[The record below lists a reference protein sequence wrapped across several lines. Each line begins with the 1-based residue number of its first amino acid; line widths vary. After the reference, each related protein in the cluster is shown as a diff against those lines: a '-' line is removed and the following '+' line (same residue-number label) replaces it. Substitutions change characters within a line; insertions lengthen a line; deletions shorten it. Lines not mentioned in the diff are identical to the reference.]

1 MGIIPLCNGM
11 QGTEI
16 SYHKLTTEG
25 NLMDTTDIIY
35 NCAQKLDCDARRFEP
50 MSRHTSFKIG
60 GKADVYIKVTN
71 LSQLMKIL
79 KECDACKE
87 KYILLGNGSNVL
99 VPDEGIHG
107 TVLRLDGDFRN
118 ISLIDDT
125 TIYCGAGAALGSLCK
140 FAQKCGLSGLE
151 YAWGIPGTVGGAVF
165 MNAGAYGGEMK
176 DVVYSVS
183 HITNSGDIGR
193 IEAENLEF
201 GYRTSVYRK
210 NGCIIT
216 GAVFKLKKDNP
227 EEIQNRM
234 NDYMNR
240 RSAKQPLEY
249 PSAGSVFKRPEGAF
263 AGALIEQCGLKG
275 KTVGGA
281 QVSEKHAGFI
291 INKSKAT
298 ANDVKQLVSE
308 IQKTVEDETGYK
320 LECELIFL

>member
-1 MGIIPLCNGM
+1 
-11 QGTEI
+11 
-16 SYHKLTTEG
+16 
-25 NLMDTTDIIY
+25 MDTTDIIY

-151 YAWGIPGTVGGAVF
+151 FAWGIPGTVGGALF

-176 DVVYSVS
+176 DVVISV
-183 HITNSGDIGR
+183 TACDFSGNIREFTADELDFSYRHSVFTGGGYVILSAGLR
-193 IEAENLEF
+193 LAAGDKAAIAARMAELTE
-201 GYRTSVYRK
+201 K
-210 NGCIIT
+210 
-216 GAVFKLKKDNP
+216 
-227 EEIQNRM
+227 
-234 NDYMNR
+234 R
-240 RSAKQPLEY
+240 REKQPLEY
-249 PSAGSVFKRPEGAF
+249 RSAGSTFKRPAGTF
-263 AGALIEQCGLKG
+263 AALLIEECGLKG
-275 KTVGGA
+275 YSCGDA
-281 QVSEKHAGFI
+281 QVSEKHSGFVV
-291 INKSKAT
+291 NKGGASFA
-298 ANDVKQLVSE
+298 DVMNVIDHVK
-308 IQKTVEDETGYK
+308 KTVYEKRGIM
-320 LECELIFL
+320 LECEPEIIRRG

>member
-11 QGTEI
+11 QGTEFT
-16 SYHKLTTEG
+16 YHKLTTEG

-35 NCAQKLDCDARRFEP
+35 NYAQKLDCDARRFEP

-87 KYILLGNGSNVL
+87 KYVLLGNGSNVL

-193 IEAENLEF
+193 IEAADLGF

-216 GAVFKLKKDNP
+216 GAVFKLKKDDP